1 MRFDPAILKA
11 LKLSLSEDRQHIVI
25 RSDKGASTG
34 EENFSF
40 GIEEEYFIAD
50 AGSLEAALQ
59 TPDELF
65 EAVNWSTGGQASREL
80 LQAQLEVGTNVH
92 SHTTDAFEE
101 LKFLRKEVGKIAAQY
116 GFAIMACGTHPTAAW
131 DESVHSPKIRYT
143 EMMDDLRMLGRRN
156 MLCGMH
162 VHVQLPDPDQRFK
175 IMCDMI
181 PYVPLFIALSTSSP
195 FWHSQETGLKGYR
208 LAAYDELPRTGLPEL
223 LCTKEHYEEF
233 VSSLVTSGAMPD
245 ASYIW
250 WSIRPSMRHPTLEL
264 RAPDCCTRV
273 QDAIA
278 IACLYRVLV
287 RHLSLNGS
295 PEITPLDRAIAA
307 ENKWRAQRYGVE
319 CPFASNDGAVTVSDF
334 LDRVLSLTQEDAEV
348 LDCVRE
354 VTMCKSIVNNGT
366 SADMQIEAFQNSRS
380 AGHSVALGAA
390 KSWIART
397 TQGEDITA
405 PALSVSEF
413 DAPALKTALAQP
425 GGAG

>member
-1 MRFDPAILKA
+1 MQFDPAILKA
-11 LKLSLSEDRQHIVI
+11 LRVSLSEDRKHIVI
-25 RSDKGASTG
+25 RSDRGGTNADS
-34 EENFSF
+34 FSF
-40 GIEEEYFIAD
+40 GIEEEYFLAD
-50 AGSLEAALQ
+50 AGSLEAALR

-65 EAVNWSTGGQASREL
+65 EAVNWSTGGQATREL

-92 SHTTDAFEE
+92 SHATDAFEE

-131 DESVHSPKIRYT
+131 DESVHSPKIRYN
-143 EMMDDLRMLGRRN
+143 EMMDDLRMLGQRN

-162 VHVQLPDPDQRFK
+162 VHVQLPNPDQRFQ

-181 PYVPLFIALSTSSP
+181 PYIPLFIALSTSSP

-223 LCTKEHYEEF
+223 LCTKEHYDDF
-233 VSSLVTSGAMPD
+233 VAALVNSGAMPD

-319 CPFASNDGAVTVSDF
+319 CPFASKDGAITVSDF
-334 LDRVLSLTQEDAEV
+334 LHKVLSLTQDDAEA
-348 LDCVRE
+348 LHCVRE
-354 VTMCKSIVNNGT
+354 VAQCKSILKNGT
-366 SADMQIEAFQNSRS
+366 SADMQLEAFQNSLS
-380 AGHSVALGAA
+380 AGHAVALAAA
-390 KSWIART
+390 KSWIAKT
-397 TQGEDITA
+397 TQGEDIGA
-405 PALSVSEF
+405 SMALPNS
-413 DAPALKTALAQP
+413 DQPALKSSLGQP
-425 GGAG
+425 SGAAS